1 MGVVDFNMAAI
12 IRSPSSLGRPSVIC
26 PYLWWCRHCWKKK
39 GHEPYIYI
47 SLYMLHFCDVWC
59 IMNFI
64 SRDQILTKSPGLVTF
79 IIWSCDLHCI
89 YIAQFCAFNAR
100 SCDLYRLILWLIS
113 PYLPDLVTYMYIA
126 LYCDLHVY
134 RLILWPISPD
144 LVLYITWPCDLYHP
158 VWWLIY
164 IVWTCELYHLL
175 LWPISQILCPLTPDL
190 VTFIIQSYVKYRP
203 ILNPYSS
210 ILCLYIAWSCDLHR
224 PILWP
229 ISPDPVTYLAQF
241 FTCILLDEVWS
252 CHTYI
257 ILSFN

>member
-39 GHEPYIYI
+39 GHEPYIYIYI

-134 RLILWPISPD
+134 RLILWPISSD
-144 LVLYITWPCDLYHP
+144 LVLYHLTLWPLSSSLVTNIYRLNLWTLSPALMTYIPNLVFSNSRSCDLYHP
-158 VWWLIY
+158 V
-164 IVWTCELYHLL
+164 VC
-175 LWPISQILCPLTPDL
+175 Q
-190 VTFIIQSYVKYRP
+190 V
-203 ILNPYSS
+203 SS
-210 ILCLYIAWSCDLHR
+210 
-224 PILWP
+224 
-229 ISPDPVTYLAQF
+229 DP
-241 FTCILLDEVWS
+241 
-252 CHTYI
+252 
-257 ILSFN
+257 

>member
-1 MGVVDFNMAAI
+1 MQSMVVDFNMAAI

-100 SCDLYRLILWLIS
+100 SCDLYRLIL
-113 PYLPDLVTYMYIA
+113 LVTYIA
-126 LYCDLHVY
+126 LSAWSCYIHVY
-134 RLILWPISPD
+134 CIILWPTCISPN
-144 LVLYITWPCDLYHP
+144 LVA
-158 VWWLIY
+158 
-164 IVWTCELYHLL
+164 
-175 LWPISQILCPLTPDL
+175 
-190 VTFIIQSYVKYRP
+190 
-203 ILNPYSS
+203 
-210 ILCLYIAWSCDLHR
+210 YIAWSCL
-224 PILWP
+224 
-229 ISPDPVTYLAQF
+229 ISPDPVTFIIQF
-241 FTCILLDEVWS
+241 GD
-252 CHTYI
+252 
-257 ILSFN
+257 

>member
-1 MGVVDFNMAAI
+1 MELAHSSFKLLHGGCRFQYGGHYQISFVSWSSFSNLSLSLVMSPLLKKERAWAI
-12 IRSPSSLGRPSVIC
+12 YI
-26 PYLWWCRHCWKKK
+26 
-39 GHEPYIYI
+39 YIYI

-144 LVLYITWPCDLYHP
+144 LVLYHLTLWPLSSSCVTNIYRLNLWTLSPALMTYIPNIVSSNSRSCDLYHP
-158 VWWLIY
+158 V
-164 IVWTCELYHLL
+164 VW
-175 LWPISQILCPLTPDL
+175 Q
-190 VTFIIQSYVKYRP
+190 V
-203 ILNPYSS
+203 SS
-210 ILCLYIAWSCDLHR
+210 
-224 PILWP
+224 
-229 ISPDPVTYLAQF
+229 DP
-241 FTCILLDEVWS
+241 
-252 CHTYI
+252 
-257 ILSFN
+257 